1 MKFEPMKPAPP
12 VTSIFLN
19 LRIFDV
25 IPLTSYREIIE
36 ILDALYNK
44 HLLPASKQR
53 LVTTQQM
60 VMFLLF
66 NWPIDDDSVENPGCE
81 YRQPPLH
88 KISLTC

>member
-12 VTSIFLN
+12 VTSMFLN

-44 HLLPASKQR
+44 HLLPASKQAKAGNNAANGH
-53 LVTTQQM
+53 V
-60 VMFLLF
+60 FAF
-66 NWPIDDDSVENPGCE
+66 
-81 YRQPPLH
+81 
-88 KISLTC
+88 

>member
-12 VTSIFLN
+12 VTSIFFN

-44 HLLPASKQR
+44 TPLTRKQAKAGNNAANGH
-53 LVTTQQM
+53 V
-60 VMFLLF
+60 FAF
-66 NWPIDDDSVENPGCE
+66 
-81 YRQPPLH
+81 
-88 KISLTC
+88 